1 MAILLIWDYIVNRV
15 RKNRLSKEEKLM
27 TAVRTKGVEIKK
39 EIKKDARSF
48 SIKEFTRHEPICR
61 VSRIGKSLYIRNN
74 KKVAPVT
81 GESVKV
87 LREKI
92 KESHAPA
99 KLTFHG
105 LSRAQVGRVVG
116 DIVHNNDHVNVHVRK
131 SSSED
136 SPVLEF
142 EVLIVDG
149 KYHVEHKEQEKE

>member
-1 MAILLIWDYIVNRV
+1 MAILLIGDYIVNWV
-15 RKNRLSKEEKLM
+15 RKNWLSKEEKLM
-27 TAVRTKGVEIKK
+27 TAERTKSV

-81 GESVKV
+81 SESVKV

-92 KESHAPA
+92 KESNAPA

-105 LSRAQVGRVVG
+105 LSRAQVGRDVG
-116 DIVHNNDHVNVHVRK
+116 DIVHNNNNVNVHIRK

-149 KYHVEHKEQEKE
+149 KYHVEHME